1 MDNMNVVTTG
11 VIRESVRGFETL
23 NLTNVLFSSR
33 EIYFVDEVNSA
44 SCSELIQQVR
54 YLDSES
60 RDEIKLFINSPGG
73 TVDSGLAAYD
83 MLRLL
88 KSPLTTICMGT
99 AASMG
104 SILFLAGEKR
114 MMLPHSRVMIHDPS
128 FGGGSCA
135 GKKPDELRSELDSL
149 VKTRERLTEIIV
161 ERTGQPRRTVLKKTA
176 ADSYFTAEEAIG
188 FGLATGILTEI

>member
-1 MDNMNVVTTG
+1 MNMVTTG
-11 VIRESVRGFETL
+11 VIRESVRGYETL
-23 NLTNVLFSSR
+23 NLTNLLFSSR
-33 EIYFVDEVNSA
+33 EIYFVNEVNSD

-54 YLDSES
+54 YLESES
-60 RDEIKLFINSPGG
+60 HDEIKLFINSPGG
-73 TVDSGLAAYD
+73 AVDSGLAAYD

-128 FGGGSCA
+128 FGGGSYA
-135 GKKPDELRSELDSL
+135 GKKPDELQSELNSL

-161 ERTGQPRRTVLKKTA
+161 ERTGQPRKTVLKKTA
-176 ADSYFTAEEAIG
+176 ADSYFTAEEAIE
-188 FGLATGILTEI
+188 FGLATEIVTEI